1 MFKPSLVSKL
11 SQMALHI
18 ILHLCGKQIIDKKS
32 LLLVPKTWSK
42 INPFYQKCLKF
53 FNNMFFKERH
63 FKITILLHN
72 YHCYHH

>member
-42 INPFYQKCLKF
+42 INPFYQKC
-53 FNNMFFKERH
+53 
-63 FKITILLHN
+63 
-72 YHCYHH
+72 